1 LSIITVTELLESG
14 VHFGHRASRWNPK
27 MRPFIHG
34 KRNTIHIID
43 LKETVK
49 GLVRASHFLK
59 ETAAEGGKV
68 LFVGTKRSA
77 REAVRSAAQ
86 KTAMPYVTERWLG
99 GTLTNFRTIR
109 SRLERLK
116 ELDEL
121 ETNGTVVAMS
131 KKLQARHFLEKTKIL
146 KNLEGIRGLEDLP
159 ACLVVVDP
167 GHEHIAVAEANK
179 TQTPVVALL
188 DTDCDPDL
196 VDIAIPGN
204 DDAMRSV
211 GLILGRLS
219 DAVADGMKGWQAKAA
234 ELEKLESDK
243 RRAEEAKKMEMDR
256 RRQVEADWQRK
267 LRAEAE
273 ARRAR
278 ASTEAALQQLEHEA
292 GSREEGVTR
301 PIEEEPEDVK
311 SIAAKGGAEEAE
323 KPAEGAAAA
332 AKPEGAKPEAGKAEA
347 GKAEAGKADA
357 KAHAAGE
364 ATSKKVAKAE
374 GGAES
379 HKAKGEGGSKKK
391 GAE

>member
-1 LSIITVTELLESG
+1 LSLITVTELLDSG

-49 GLVRASHFLK
+49 GLVRACHYLR
-59 ETAAEGGKV
+59 EVAAEGGKV

-77 REAVRSAAQ
+77 KEAVRASAQ
-86 KTAMPYVTERWLG
+86 RTTMPHVTERWLG

-109 SRLERLK
+109 SRLNHLK

-121 ETNGTVVAMS
+121 EASGVVAAMS
-131 KKLQARHFLEKTKIL
+131 KKGQARHNLEKGKIL
-146 KNLEGIRGLEDLP
+146 KNLDGIRSLEDLP
-159 ACLVVVDP
+159 TCLVIVDP

-179 TQTPVVALL
+179 TRVPVVALL

-211 GLILGRLS
+211 QLILSRLA
-219 DAVADGMKGWQAKAA
+219 DAVETGQKAWQQKAA
-234 ELEKLESDK
+234 ELEKVEADR
-243 RRAEEAKKMEMDR
+243 RRAEDEKKAEMER
-256 RRQVEADWQRK
+256 RRQVEADWQKK

-278 ASTEAALQQLEHEA
+278 ASTEAAFQALEQEA
-292 GSREEGVTR
+292 GGRDEGITR
-301 PIEEEPEDVK
+301 PIEDEPEPAAAPAAAEAEEP
-311 SIAAKGGAEEAE
+311 AAPAAPAAEKAADKPAEE
-323 KPAEGAAAA
+323 KPAEAKAAPKKRTP
-332 AKPEGAKPEAGKAEA
+332 KPKAE
-347 GKAEAGKADA
+347 KPP
-357 KAHAAGE
+357 
-364 ATSKKVAKAE
+364 E
-374 GGAES
+374 GGA
-379 HKAKGEGGSKKK
+379 
-391 GAE
+391 

>member
-1 LSIITVTELLESG
+1 MSIISVTELLESG

-27 MRPFIHG
+27 MKPFIHG

-49 GLVRASHFLK
+49 GLVRAAHYLK
-59 ETAAEGGKV
+59 EVASEGGKI

-77 REAVRSAAQ
+77 KDAIRAIATRTNQPFVA
-86 KTAMPYVTERWLG
+86 ERWLG

-109 SRLERLK
+109 SRLDRLK
-116 ELDEL
+116 ELDDL
-121 ETNGTVVAMS
+121 EANGTVAALS
-131 KKLQARHFLEKTKIL
+131 KKLQARHLTEKAKIL
-146 KNLEGIRGLEDLP
+146 KNLEGMRSLESLP

-179 TQTPVVALL
+179 TGTPVIALL

-211 GLILGRLS
+211 TLILSRIAE
-219 DAVADGMKGWQAKAA
+219 AVEAGAKGWLLKAA
-234 ELEKLESDK
+234 ELEKVEAE
-243 RRAEEAKKMEMDR
+243 RRKVEEAKKAEMDR
-256 RRQVEADWQRK
+256 RRQVEADWQKK

-278 ASTEAALQQLEHEA
+278 ASTEAALQALEQQA

-301 PIEEEPEDVK
+301 PIEDEPDDAKAVAQGDSPVTDDAAPEAPTAVK
-311 SIAAKGGAEEAE
+311 DAGAKEAKKKPAKG
-323 KPAEGAAAA
+323 
-332 AKPEGAKPEAGKAEA
+332 AKKADGEAKPEAPK
-347 GKAEAGKADA
+347 DA
-357 KAHAAGE
+357 PKDPA
-364 ATSKKVAKAE
+364 S
-374 GGAES
+374 
-379 HKAKGEGGSKKK
+379 
-391 GAE
+391 